1 VLQAVSALVGLPL
14 AVGLAAVVPDGQ
26 DPGDLVEL
34 AAQWS
39 RVIAWAHYQRAETLS
54 VLAVQAI
61 DRDGVNAVTAV
72 ATEVAMRQGIS
83 RPGATRLV
91 RTAMALTGPLQA
103 TGEALAR
110 GALDPRKADV
120 IAAGLEHLP
129 YQVCH
134 DVEDVVLP
142 RAPGRTAP
150 QVARDVA
157 EALIAVDHHEAEAR
171 HRTARARRRV
181 CHPRPLADGMASVYA
196 VLPAADALALD
207 LALDGAARAVKA
219 GGDRRTIDQLRADV
233 L

>member
-1 VLQAVSALVGLPL
+1 MFDDEQGDGPVGGDGVDPSAAAGDDGAATAGAGAAGPGGAEDHADGVGGPAGLAGVLQAVSALVGLPL

-72 ATEVAMRQGIS
+72 ATEVAMRQGVS

-120 IAAGLEHLP
+120 IAAG
-129 YQVCH
+129 
-134 DVEDVVLP
+134 
-142 RAPGRTAP
+142 
-150 QVARDVA
+150 
-157 EALIAVDHHEAEAR
+157 
-171 HRTARARRRV
+171 
-181 CHPRPLADGMASVYA
+181 
-196 VLPAADALALD
+196 
-207 LALDGAARAVKA
+207 
-219 GGDRRTIDQLRADV
+219 
-233 L
+233 